1 MSDKIENAI
10 IFTGGN
16 APKKHIIP
24 NIPPHIPPDR
34 ANCMIIAV
42 DAGCEVCE
50 TWGIMPNVIV
60 GDFDSYPLERIHHT
74 FPQAKIYTLHTNKAH
89 TDTEV
94 ALMYAHKYSKNIT
107 VVGGFGGRID
117 HFLENIEQFK
127 RPLSP
132 TRLIGDEYHI
142 EKITGSFTIDC
153 VYIANKYISFFPL
166 SPYTKQHT
174 TGLRWNLSDIVL
186 DATHSSISN
195 EHISDTITISMEIGC
210 VLAVWKHT
218 DYIVI

>member
-107 VVGGFGGRID
+107 VVGVSNRIEVWD
-117 HFLENIEQFK
+117 KKKWEDFYNSSKQNFEEIAENI
-127 RPLSP
+127 
-132 TRLIGDEYHI
+132 I
-142 EKITGSFTIDC
+142 
-153 VYIANKYISFFPL
+153 V
-166 SPYTKQHT
+166 
-174 TGLRWNLSDIVL
+174 DI
-186 DATHSSISN
+186 
-195 EHISDTITISMEIGC
+195 
-210 VLAVWKHT
+210 
-218 DYIVI
+218 